1 MTVRR
6 SSATATRLVD
16 GRILIVGG
24 GTKGEE
30 NDIDP
35 TSDLYD
41 PQTATFAPAAK
52 TQYWRVGHTAT
63 LLSNGGVLIAGGAF
77 LPSVTELYDPSK
89 NAFSLGPLMI
99 HPRNNQ
105 TSTAVAESVML
116 VGRIDYHSSL

>member
-24 GTKGEE
+24 GTKGQA

-41 PQTATFAPAAK
+41 PQTATFAPTAK

-63 LLSNGGVLIAGGAF
+63 LLSNGRVLIAGGVF
-77 LPSVTELYDPSK
+77 LPGGTELYYPSK
-89 NAFSLGPLMI
+89 NAFSLEPSLI
-99 HPRNNQ
+99 TPRNNH
-105 TSTAVAESVML
+105 TATAVP
-116 VGRIDYHSSL
+116 